1 MKKLSVLFLK
11 LLCALTVSAQVG
23 TVAGG
28 GDGTSSSGSIAFS
41 LGQIDYAAA
50 SNGTGAINAG
60 IQQPYEI
67 FVSAVDKDYAE
78 LKMELFPN
86 PATHFLNLSLG
97 ELIPNLHYQLISLDG
112 RLIQDIQVIQNITQ
126 IDLQALPSAAYI
138 LNILNDA
145 KIVKT
150 FKVIKK

>member
-11 LLCALTVSAQVG
+11 LLCALSVSAQVG

-28 GDGTSSSGSIAFS
+28 GDGTSNSGSIAFS
-41 LGQIDYAAA
+41 LGQIDFAAA

-67 FVSAVDKDYAE
+67 FVSAVDKDYAQ

-86 PATHFLNLSLG
+86 PVTHFLNLSMG

-112 RLIQDIQVIQNITQ
+112 RLLQDVEVTQDLTQ
-126 IDLQALPSAAYI
+126 IDLQALPAAAYI
-138 LNILNDA
+138 LNILDDA
-145 KIVKT
+145 KTVKI